1 MGFTGEVRYVAILIY
16 DFQGKNLLMQIFSRY
31 ATFLFLVISFL
42 FSSSVFAQKKDG
54 VRSFRSS
61 LGIVFLGGSAF
72 MVKQGIDFRNEA
84 DDLYSRYQASR
95 IADEA
100 DRLYSR
106 TNNRDIKS
114 QVSLAIAG
122 AFAISGVR
130 FLFFAEDGEAD
141 EDTDAKKREFL
152 DTSTGNNVF
161 IKPALKIGGFGVSL
175 SRKFF

>member
-1 MGFTGEVRYVAILIY
+1 MRIGIFVILMY
-16 DFQGKNLLMQIFSRY
+16 DFQGKNLLMSIYKLY
-31 ATFLFLVISFL
+31 ATFLVLVISFL
-42 FSSSVFAQKKDG
+42 FSSSVFAQKNDG
-54 VRSFRSS
+54 VRSFRGS

-84 DDLYSRYQASR
+84 DDLYSRYQASK

-106 TNNRDIKS
+106 TNNRDVKS

-130 FLFFAEDGEAD
+130 FLFFGEDGEAD
-141 EDTDAKKREFL
+141 EDTYAKKREFI
-152 DTSTGNNVF
+152 DTSTGNDVF
-161 IKPALKIGGFGVSL
+161 IKPALTIGGFGVSL